1 MNKIFVPKIIFKD
14 IVSDEKRIE
23 SAYARLFMIAR
34 NNILAKRQLTKTMT
48 QKYTEVQDGRNI
60 FDNRGSVQEVAC

>member
-1 MNKIFVPKIIFKD
+1 MNKIFVPKVIFKD

-34 NNILAKRQLTKTMT
+34 NNILAKRQLTKPMS
-48 QKYTEVQDGRNI
+48 QEYSK
-60 FDNRGSVQEVAC
+60 VQE